1 MVWKKRL
8 RSSQYTFNSEKVF
21 LVATQP
27 SKSIY
32 SYLQTTKL
40 GLTQGE
46 VQERQSIYGRNE
58 VIHEQKK
65 NPFILFIR
73 TFINPFIGVLTGLA
87 IISLLLDVLMAEP
100 GEQEWTG
107 VIIISSMVLFSA
119 VLRFWQ
125 EWKANEATDSLM
137 KMVKNTCLAKRAGE
151 REEEIDITEL
161 VPGDIVY
168 LAAGDMIP
176 ADIRIIDSKDL
187 FISQAS
193 LTGESEPIE
202 KFPEVQGQQF
212 RKGSVIELDN
222 ICYMGS
228 NVISGAAKGIVFE
241 TGNKTYLGTIAKSL
255 VGHRATTAFDKGIS
269 KVSFLLIRFML
280 VMVPFVFFVNGF
292 TKGDW
297 FEAFIFCY
305 ICCGRSYSRNVAYDS
320 NCQPF

>member
-137 KMVKNTCLAKRAGE
+137 KMVKTLVLRNA
-151 REEEIDITEL
+151 RENGKKKLILQNLFREILCIWQ
-161 VPGDIVY
+161 P
-168 LAAGDMIP
+168 
-176 ADIRIIDSKDL
+176 
-187 FISQAS
+187 
-193 LTGESEPIE
+193 
-202 KFPEVQGQQF
+202 
-212 RKGSVIELDN
+212 VI
-222 ICYMGS
+222 
-228 NVISGAAKGIVFE
+228 
-241 TGNKTYLGTIAKSL
+241 
-255 VGHRATTAFDKGIS
+255 
-269 KVSFLLIRFML
+269 
-280 VMVPFVFFVNGF
+280 
-292 TKGDW
+292 
-297 FEAFIFCY
+297 
-305 ICCGRSYSRNVAYDS
+305 
-320 NCQPF
+320 

>member
-40 GLTQGE
+40 GLTH
-46 VQERQSIYGRNE
+46 E

-176 ADIRIIDSKDL
+176 ADIRIIDL
-187 FISQAS
+187 S
-193 LTGESEPIE
+193 LIHISEPTR
-202 KFPEVQGQQF
+202 P
-212 RKGSVIELDN
+212 
-222 ICYMGS
+222 Y
-228 NVISGAAKGIVFE
+228 
-241 TGNKTYLGTIAKSL
+241 
-255 VGHRATTAFDKGIS
+255 
-269 KVSFLLIRFML
+269 
-280 VMVPFVFFVNGF
+280 
-292 TKGDW
+292 
-297 FEAFIFCY
+297 
-305 ICCGRSYSRNVAYDS
+305 
-320 NCQPF
+320 